1 MKKKFVWNPARI
13 FFHNTGTEKLETL
26 AKEGW
31 SVEKLRLGG
40 LLFQLKEDEP
50 KEVQYHIDF
59 QSFQNTDEAMPQT
72 DEGWEL
78 VDALDYM
85 AVFQGSPE
93 ALSMEGNQEQL
104 LEQLNQEGRLLGKYT
119 ILSSIF
125 LIIFFILHIKVGWDL
140 IKMILLG
147 GIIMGGIAFI
157 LVLALYILNRYRR
170 YNLKNT

>member
-13 FFHNTGTEKLETL
+13 FFHNTGTEKLEAL

-40 LLFQLKEDEP
+40 LLFQLKEDDP

-59 QSFQNTDEAMPQT
+59 QSFQNTDEDMLQI
-72 DEGWEL
+72 DEEWEL

-85 AVFQGSPE
+85 EIFQGSPE
-93 ALSMEGNQEQL
+93 ASPMEGHEEQL

-125 LIIFFILHIKVGWDL
+125 LIVFFILHIKAGWAL
-140 IKMILLG
+140 LKMVLLG

-157 LVLALYILNRYRR
+157 LILALYILNRYRQ
-170 YNLKNT
+170 YNLKNM

>member
-13 FFHNTGTEKLETL
+13 FFHNTGTEKLEVL

-31 SVEKLRLGG
+31 RVEKLRFGG
-40 LLFQLKEDEP
+40 LFFQLKEDRP
-50 KEVQYHIDF
+50 KEVQYHIGF
-59 QSFQNTDEAMPQT
+59 QSFQNTNEDVPQT
-72 DEGWEL
+72 EEGWEL
-78 VDALDYM
+78 VDALDYVE
-85 AVFQGSPE
+85 VFQGSPE
-93 ALSMEGNQEQL
+93 ALPMEGRQEQL

-125 LIIFFILHIKVGWDL
+125 LFMFFILHIKVSWDL

-157 LVLALYILNRYRR
+157 LILALYILNRYRR
-170 YNLKNT
+170 YNLKNM

>member
-13 FFHNTGTEKLETL
+13 FFHNTGTEKLEAL

-59 QSFQNTDEAMPQT
+59 QSFQNTDEDMPQI
-72 DEGWEL
+72 DEEWEL

-85 AVFQGSPE
+85 EIFQGPPE
-93 ALSMEGNQEQL
+93 ASPMKGHQEQL

-125 LIIFFILHIKVGWDL
+125 LIVFFILHIKAGWAL
-140 IKMILLG
+140 LKMVLLG

-157 LVLALYILNRYRR
+157 LILALYILNKYRQ
-170 YNLKNT
+170 YNLKNM